1 MNPADLRYS
10 KDHEWVRS
18 DGDTVT
24 IGITQFAVESLGD
37 VVYVDLPEK
46 GATLK
51 QFEKMG
57 EIESVKAVS
66 DLFSPVSGEIIERNL
81 LLTEQPEA
89 INGSPYDNGW
99 MLKVY
104 LSDVSELDSLLS
116 QEQYEGM
123 LASEGTK

>member
-1 MNPADLRYS
+1 MNSIDLRYS

-18 DGDTVT
+18 DGDTVA
-24 IGITQFAVESLGD
+24 IGITQFAVEALGD
-37 VVYVDLPEK
+37 VVYVDLPEQ
-46 GATLK
+46 GATLT

-66 DLFSPVSGEIIERNL
+66 DLFSPVSGEIAERNPSL
-81 LLTEQPEA
+81 NEQPEA
-89 INGSPYDNGW
+89 INESPYDRGW

-104 LSDVSELDSLLS
+104 LSDVSELDNLLS

-123 LASEGTK
+123 LASENPK